1 MSGVGKICGVNGCS
15 KQWATPARSQIGGVP
30 AMPAAVHSRIDLIGR
45 IAMNCGRRGLEISA
59 CSFVATPL
67 RAVAMAWL
75 ILCAGALH
83 AAIITV
89 VNNNDS
95 GAGSLRAA
103 VASAS
108 PGDTIVFAPIP
119 SPITLTS
126 GEIVIGQNLTITGP
140 GAGVLTVSVAG
151 KSSRVFDVTTGT
163 VTISNLTI
171 SGGSD
176 PVAGGGI
183 FNNGTLTLQDA
194 TVSGNAAN
202 LCCGGGIYN
211 NTGTMTIN
219 NVTVSGN
226 HTASAGGGIGNAGTM
241 TITNS
246 TVSGGSAGGAGGGI
260 GNAGTM
266 TISYTTV
273 SGNNANGV
281 GGGIDSNG
289 AQLTLS
295 NSTVSGNSGNFGGGI
310 AAEGAATITN
320 STISGN
326 MAATEGAGIDV
337 LVGATTLT
345 NVTIAANGSAGEAQ
359 LNVANAN
366 GAAATV
372 ESTIIAN
379 PLAGGNN
386 CSGVVPTS
394 AGFNLDSANSCAF
407 GTPTDLIN
415 TNPLL
420 GPLAINGGPTL
431 TLALLPGS
439 PAINKGANPLAL
451 AFDQRGPGFARVS
464 AGGTDIG
471 AFEVQVAPGAPA
483 SVPTLGG
490 VALLALAALSAL
502 FAVAPLHRRRVRR

>member
-1 MSGVGKICGVNGCS
+1 
-15 KQWATPARSQIGGVP
+15 
-30 AMPAAVHSRIDLIGR
+30 
-45 IAMNCGRRGLEISA
+45 MNCSRGGLEISA

-67 RAVAMAWL
+67 RAMAMAWL
-75 ILCAGALH
+75 ILCAGTLH
-83 AAIITV
+83 AATITV
-89 VNNNDS
+89 INNNDS

-108 PGDTIVFAPIP
+108 PGDTIVFASIP

-126 GEIVIGQNLTITGP
+126 GAIVISQNLTINGP
-140 GAGVLTVSVAG
+140 GAGTLTVSAG
-151 KSSRVFDVTTGT
+151 KASSVFSVASGT
-163 VTISNLTI
+163 VTISKLTI
-171 SGGSD
+171 SDGFSL
-176 PVAGGGI
+176 VAGGGI
-183 FNNGTLTLQDA
+183 FNAGTLTLADA

-202 LCCGGGIYN
+202 ICCGGGIYN
-211 NTGTMTIN
+211 NLGTMTLN

-226 HTASAGGGIGNAGTM
+226 HTAGTGGGIGNDGTM

-246 TVSGGSAGGAGGGI
+246 TVSGGSAGGGGGGI
-260 GNAGTM
+260 FNAGTM
-266 TISYTTV
+266 IITNTAV
-273 SGNNANGV
+273 SGNNATGV
-281 GGGIDSNG
+281 GGGIGTSG
-289 AQLTLS
+289 TLTLS
-295 NSTVSGNSGNFGGGI
+295 NSTLSGNSGTFGGGI
-310 AAEGAATITN
+310 GAEAATTITN

-326 MAATEGAGIDV
+326 MAATEGAAIDV
-337 LVGATTLT
+337 LGGTTTLT
-345 NVTIAANGSAGEAQ
+345 NVTIAANGSGGEAQ
-359 LNVANAN
+359 LNIGNTN
-366 GAAATV
+366 GAATTI
-372 ESTIIAN
+372 ESTIIGN
-379 PLAGGNN
+379 PLAGWNN

-407 GTPTDLIN
+407 GMPTDLIN

-420 GPLAINGGPTL
+420 RPLANNGGPTL

-464 AGGTDIG
+464 GGGTDIG